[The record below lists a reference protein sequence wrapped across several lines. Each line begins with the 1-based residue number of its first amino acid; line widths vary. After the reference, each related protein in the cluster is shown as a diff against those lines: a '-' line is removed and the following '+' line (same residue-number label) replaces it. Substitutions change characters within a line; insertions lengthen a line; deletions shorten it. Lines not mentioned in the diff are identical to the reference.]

1 MARCKDAYLKTS
13 HQISSKS
20 LRGKSYRCKWLS
32 RKTPRLAIFPCNSAL
47 QQLTSQSLSCT
58 GLDYKMSNYNQI
70 KKTKFHGSLLPQG
83 STQWLRPTKRSFLVV
98 PKSDGQPISGTHG
111 RPLNAS
117 SSFGLS
123 RKTAFGH
130 LIACKKGDGHIP
142 RLAPTSALP
151 LKWRFTFWRNVGT
164 REEFGTSRRSGWCN
178 RP

>member
-13 HQISSKS
+13 HRISSKS

-70 KKTKFHGSLLPQG
+70 KKIKFHGSLLPLG
-83 STQWLRPTKRSFLVV
+83 STQRLQPTKRGFLVV
-98 PKSDGQPISGTHG
+98 PKSDGQPISGTYG

-123 RKTAFGH
+123 CKITFAY
-130 LIACKKGDGHIP
+130 LIAYKKGDGHIP
-142 RLAPTSALP
+142 CLAPSTALP
-151 LKWRFTFWRNVGT
+151 LKRRFTFWRNVGT
-164 REEFGTSRRSGWCN
+164 REKFGTSRRNGRRN
-178 RP
+178 QP